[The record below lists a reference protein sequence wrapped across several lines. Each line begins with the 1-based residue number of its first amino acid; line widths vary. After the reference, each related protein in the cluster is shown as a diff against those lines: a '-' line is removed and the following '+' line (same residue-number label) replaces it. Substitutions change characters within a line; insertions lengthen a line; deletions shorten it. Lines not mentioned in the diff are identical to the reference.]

1 MAGDTSL
8 ERQQELLAGATP
20 EQLAFWHW
28 QLSWLKTARP
38 DQLPPDDV
46 DWTEFGVQA
55 GRGYGKRLCV
65 DTPIPTPSGWV
76 RMGDLE
82 VGGHVFDETGEPCK
96 VLAVY
101 DGLPETAWR
110 LHFSDGSTLD
120 ADGEHQWVTW
130 THRERKQYLRNY
142 PGRGMPT
149 NWPTWRQPLMNNHG
163 EVVGEIGP
171 QVRTTAQI
179 VETLKINA
187 RRDTNHC
194 IPVCGDLRYPE
205 ADLPL
210 DPWLL
215 GYWLGNG
222 SKRDGMVSCHHDDTA
237 LVRARFEAE
246 GFAVTP
252 LKSVPRDFYVKQLAL
267 PLRALG
273 LLNNKHVPGAYLQA
287 GVEQRRALL
296 AGLLDS
302 DGHCTLR
309 AGHIEFCSTDRVLAD
324 GVVELARSLGQ
335 KPVIGT
341 GRAMLNGKDRGE
353 KYRVKWRSTYQPFVL
368 PRKAAAWREPGSQKM
383 RNQHRMI
390 VRAER
395 IEPKPMRCITVG
407 SPNSLFLAGE
417 AMIPTHNTRVGC
429 EWLGRTAWE
438 GPDGGNY
445 ASIGPT
451 QRDVRFVIFEGES
464 GLLNIIP
471 PELIEQYASSD
482 LYIRLKNGATI
493 YGYSAEKADRLRG
506 PQHNALHCDEV
517 AAWGPTAQDTWD
529 MAMFGLRL
537 GDRPR
542 VLWTSTPRPTA
553 FVRYLTAPKPN
564 RIVIR
569 GSTYDNKANLPQS
582 FFDQVAQ
589 YEGTRL
595 GRQELYGE
603 LIDPEEAGIIKRSW
617 MRLWPAKKNLPVFDW
632 IIMSLD
638 TAYTEKALDSKGDP
652 DPTACGVFGVFRHK
666 DGKGKVSTNIM
677 VLDCWEDW
685 LGLPAL
691 MKRVKKEM
699 RARYGGDE
707 ERPLFTPMH
716 GGSMLAT
723 SGHGIDILL
732 IEDKGSGIS
741 LRQMLMEN
749 GIEAYAYNPGRA
761 DKLSRLHIVSPL
773 FAQRR
778 VWLPESDNN
787 PGKPRNWC
795 EPMIAQLCAFSGD
808 GSVKHDDFVD
818 VVTQSLRMCMDR
830 GLVSLAID
838 KVEERER
845 ASREMLDAPRE
856 EVQNPYSL

>member
-1 MAGDTSL
+1 MALTIT
-8 ERQQELLAGATP
+8 EEQQHDLLAGATV
-20 EQLAFWHW
+20 EQLAFWNW
-28 QLSWLKTARP
+28 PLEWLKTARP

-46 DWTEFGVQA
+46 DWTEYGVQA

-65 DTPIPTPSGWV
+65 GTPIPTPRGWA

-82 VGGHVFDETGEPCK
+82 VGQEVFDETGKPCR

-101 DGLPETAWR
+101 DGWPETAWR
-110 LHFSDGSTLD
+110 LTFSDGSTLD

-130 THRERKQYLRNY
+130 THRERKQYLRHN
-142 PGRGMPT
+142 PGDGMPD
-149 NWPTWRQPLMNNHG
+149 NWPAWRQPLFGSRG
-163 EVVGEIGP
+163 EVIGSIGP
-171 QVRTTAQI
+171 RVRTTAQI
-179 VETLKINA
+179 VETLTVNA
-187 RRDTNHC
+187 RQDTNHC
-194 IPVCGDLRYPE
+194 IPVCGDLEYPE

-222 SKRDGMVSCHHDDTA
+222 ARRDGLVSCHHDDTA
-237 LVRARFEAE
+237 LVRQRFVDA
-246 GFAVTP
+246 GFEVTP
-252 LKSVPRDFYVKQLAL
+252 LKGQPRDFYVKQLL
-267 PLRALG
+267 VVLRRLG
-273 LLNNKHVPGAYLQA
+273 VLNDKHVPVVYLRAGA
-287 GVEQRRALL
+287 EQRRALL

-302 DGHCTLR
+302 DGHCSLS
-309 AGHIEFCSTDRVLAD
+309 AGHIEFTSKDRVLAD

-335 KPVIGT
+335 KPVLGL
-341 GRAMLNGKDRGE
+341 GRAMLNGRDCGE

-368 PRKAAAWREPGSQKM
+368 PRKAAAWREPGAQRM

-390 VRAER
+390 VRAEP
-395 IEPKPMRCITVG
+395 IAPKPMRCITVD
-407 SPNSLFLAGE
+407 SPSSLFLAGE
-417 AMIPTHNTRVGC
+417 AMVPTHNTRVGC
-429 EWLGRTAWE
+429 EWLARVAWE

-445 ASIGPT
+445 ATIAPT
-451 QRDVRFVIFEGES
+451 QRDVRFVCMEGES
-464 GLLNIIP
+464 GLLNVIP

-506 PQHNALHCDEV
+506 PQHHALHCDEV
-517 AAWGPTAQDTWD
+517 AAWGLNAQETWD

-542 VLWTSTPRPTA
+542 ALWTSTPRPTP
-553 FVRYLTAPKPN
+553 FVQYLTAPKPK

-569 GSTYDNKANLPQS
+569 GSSYDNRSNLADS
-582 FFDQVAQ
+582 FFEQIKQ

-595 GRQELYGE
+595 GRQEIYGE
-603 LIDPEEAGIIKRSW
+603 LIDPEEAGIIRRSW

-666 DGKGKVSTNIM
+666 DGKGKVSTNVM
-677 VLDCWEDW
+677 LLDCWEDW

-707 ERPLFTPMH
+707 EKPLFTPMV
-716 GGSMLAT
+716 GAGMLAT
-723 SGHGIDILL
+723 SGHGVDILL

-778 VWLPESDNN
+778 VWLPESEMN
-787 PGKPRNWC
+787 PGKPRTWC
-795 EPMIAQLCAFSGD
+795 EPLIAQLCAFAGE
-808 GSVKHDDFVD
+808 GSLKHDDFVD
-818 VVTQSLRMCMDR
+818 VCTQALRMCMDR
-830 GLVSLAID
+830 GLVSLAVD

-845 ASREMLDAPRE
+845 VVREQSELPVEPAE
-856 EVQNPYSL
+856 NPYSM